1 MPAKILVVDDEP
13 AVTDLLAYNLR
24 KAGYEI
30 LLAADGN
37 EALRQARTSSPD
49 LILLDLMIPEVDGL
63 DVCRELRKT
72 SNVPIIMLTARGEE
86 IDRVVG
92 LELGADDYVS
102 KPFSVRELLARI
114 KAVLRRAQQ
123 SNDEPITILRGKGG
137 LQINVETRI
146 ATANEIVLSLTRLEF
161 DLLALFLT
169 NAGRVLTRERLLEQ
183 AWGYDFVGD
192 TRAVDS
198 AIKRLRAKLREASAE
213 ADSIE
218 AVRGVKKTSPILAAA
233 LKAGA
238 NQVVNVDFYASE
250 LRKYRDQARELAM
263 KAAKEKAQALAN
275 AAGSESGCVLNISEN
290 SWSYYNGWWYGRSGQ
305 NTMTQNVVQNATPNT
320 GSGSNT
326 GDEPIS
332 LGQISVK
339 AEVSAT
345 FGIK

>member
-1 MPAKILVVDDEP
+1 MDMPVKILVVDDEP

-30 LLAADGN
+30 LLAADGS

-49 LILLDLMIPEVDGL
+49 LILLDLMIPEVNGL

-102 KPFSVRELLARI
+102 KPFSVHELLARI

-161 DLLALFLT
+161 DLLLT
-169 NAGRVLTRERLLEQ
+169 
-183 AWGYDFVGD
+183 F
-192 TRAVDS
+192 
-198 AIKRLRAKLREASAE
+198 IK
-213 ADSIE
+213 I
-218 AVRGVKKTSPILAAA
+218 G
-233 LKAGA
+233 
-238 NQVVNVDFYASE
+238 
-250 LRKYRDQARELAM
+250 
-263 KAAKEKAQALAN
+263 
-275 AAGSESGCVLNISEN
+275 
-290 SWSYYNGWWYGRSGQ
+290 
-305 NTMTQNVVQNATPNT
+305 
-320 GSGSNT
+320 
-326 GDEPIS
+326 
-332 LGQISVK
+332 
-339 AEVSAT
+339 
-345 FGIK
+345 